1 MNMQNM
7 HVDVMYALMEV
18 NTLSVEYKKEIDDPV
33 TVYSSIYS
41 AYSIMRNHPIRSC
54 QWIRPVAI

>member
-7 HVDVMYALMEV
+7 HVDVMYTLMDG

-33 TVYSSIYS
+33 TVYSAIYN
-41 AYSIMRNHPIRSC
+41 AYSIMRNH
-54 QWIRPVAI
+54 